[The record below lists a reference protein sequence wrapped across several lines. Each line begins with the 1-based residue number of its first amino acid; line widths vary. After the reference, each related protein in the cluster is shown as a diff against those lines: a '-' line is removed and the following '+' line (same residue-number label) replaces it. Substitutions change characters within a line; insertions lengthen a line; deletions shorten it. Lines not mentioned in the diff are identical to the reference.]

1 MSSDRIQTRLRDII
15 DNAAWIAEDL
25 DGITWDRFAR
35 DRMRADA
42 VERCLQRITE
52 AVIHMG
58 EAETVRIGLAVPWA
72 ELRNLGN
79 RLRHEY
85 GRIDR
90 RAIYD
95 IATFD
100 VPRLAAAAAQALED

>member
-1 MSSDRIQTRLRDII
+1 MCSDRVRIRLQDIV
-15 DNAAWIAEDL
+15 DNAAWIEEDL
-25 DGITWDRFAR
+25 EGVGWETFQR

-52 AVIHMG
+52 AVIHLG
-58 EAETVRIGLAVPWA
+58 EEDTARAGLAIPWV

-90 RAIYD
+90 RVIFD
-95 IATFD
+95 IAMMD
-100 VPRLAAAAAQALED
+100 VPRLAAAAAQALDR

>member
-1 MSSDRIQTRLRDII
+1 LRDII
-15 DNAAWIAEDL
+15 DNAGWIAEDL
-25 DGITWDRFAR
+25 DGIGWDQFNR

-52 AVIHMG
+52 AVIHIG
-58 EAETVRIGLAVPWA
+58 EVETARVGLAVPWV
-72 ELRNLGN
+72 ELRGLGN

-95 IATFD
+95 IASID